1 MNRMLILASAM
12 LLILATHAQSDEK
25 EPANKLPENVVKT
38 LEKSQELTIY
48 SLDGLSDK
56 QEGWHGAKV
65 LGKTT
70 IKGDDVKKLVTE
82 IAKGVEEGN
91 RPAKCFIPRHGVRG
105 TGEDTGFDL
114 VICFECGWIYV
125 YTDKSDKP
133 QTFMI
138 TDSAQAKL
146 NKILADAKIPL
157 AAPPKKPAP
166 SPE

>member
-1 MNRMLILASAM
+1 MKWTPSFAVLIALLLNASA
-12 LLILATHAQSDEK
+12 TGDEK
-25 EPANKLPENVVKT
+25 ETANKLPENVVKT
-38 LEKSQELTIY
+38 LEKSKELTIY

-56 QEGWHGAKV
+56 KDDWHGAKV

-82 IAKGVEEGN
+82 LAKSVEEGN
-91 RPAKCFIPRHGVRG
+91 RPARCFIPRHGVRG
-105 TGEDTGFDL
+105 TSDDAGFDL
-114 VICFECGWIYV
+114 VICFECGWVYV

-138 TDSAQAKL
+138 TDSTQAKL
-146 NKILADAKIPL
+146 NKILTDAKIPL

-166 SPE
+166 NPQ